1 MTRIA
6 FAADLHIDA
15 YGSRIDPLTGMNARL
30 LDYLRTTRSVAQAA
44 RDREAEALV
53 IAGDFTERKHVNDWL
68 LGYIGDALSDGPRR
82 QILVRGNHDAE
93 TAGESKVS
101 VLGRMAEGRTTTVA
115 AAGLDIVGDV
125 VIASLPYLDR
135 HWLRARAE
143 FHAVPDAEVFRVLA
157 EQFVLMAQGL
167 YAQAKATQPDKAC
180 VLVCH
185 QTLAGAAM
193 SDSQRAFL
201 GDVSLVIDSRAL
213 AAIGFEAVVAG
224 HLHRHQVV
232 VPGSAP
238 VLYAG
243 SIERVDFGEEHE
255 DKGFIVADVAPGRFD
270 WEFVP
275 TDARRYVTLR
285 GEQYLD
291 NPADAD
297 VEGAVVRVQEL
308 PPEAD
313 HGEVRR
319 ALEGAGAFEVAS
331 ITAAR
336 RESTVA
342 EGVLSETLAP
352 VQALEQYFAAD
363 PQREVLVGRGR
374 ELLAEVA

>member
-6 FAADLHIDA
+6 FTADLHIDA
-15 YGSRIDPLTGMNARL
+15 YGSRVDPATGMNARL
-30 LDYLRTTRSVAQAA
+30 QDYLRTTRNLAQAA
-44 RDREAEALV
+44 RDRDAAALV
-53 IAGDFTERKHVNDWL
+53 VAGDFTERKHVNDWL

-82 QILVRGNHDAE
+82 QILLRGNHDAE

-101 VLGRMAEGRTTTVA
+101 VLGRMSPDWSSHTA
-115 AAGLDIVGDV
+115 APGLDVVGDV
-125 VIASLPYLDR
+125 VVASIPYLDR
-135 HWLRARAE
+135 HWLRANPSFE
-143 FHAVPDAEVFRVLA
+143 SVPDADVYRVLA
-157 EQFVLMAQGL
+157 DQFLTIAAGL
-167 YAQAKATQPDKAC
+167 YSQVREYAPDKAA

-193 SDSQRAFL
+193 SESQRAFL
-201 GDVSLVIDSRAL
+201 GDVSLVVDSRAL

-232 VPGSAP
+232 VPGERP

-243 SIERVDFGEEHE
+243 SIERVDFGEEAE
-255 DKGFIVADVAPGRFD
+255 TKGFLVADIEPGRFD

-285 GEQYLD
+285 GPQYLD

-297 VEGAVVRVQEL
+297 VEGAVVRVVDL
-308 PPEAD
+308 PPDAD
-313 HGEVRR
+313 AGAVRA
-319 ALEGAGAFEVAS
+319 ALEAAGAFEVTSIAS
-331 ITAAR
+331 AR
-336 RESTVA
+336 AEATVA
-342 EGVLSETLAP
+342 DGALSEALAP
-352 VQALEQYFAAD
+352 AAALEEYFAAD
-363 PQREVLVGRGR
+363 PQREVLVDRGR